1 MGGGKK
7 RPYSVLGLQLDRG
20 VNAVVGDFALNYA
33 TAGSSRLQAPELK
46 NTRRSVVKN
55 RRLFLSRDV
64 GFALIG
70 SYQQCFVQP
79 DIISWLA
86 ELEFIVLPSLFTPL
100 AETRPCDAE

>member
-1 MGGGKK
+1 VQKK

-20 VNAVVGDFALNYA
+20 VNAVVGAFALNYA

-70 SYQQCFVQP
+70 KYQQCFVQP
-79 DIISWLA
+79 RHHFLVGVRIYGVCPACSPRA
-86 ELEFIVLPSLFTPL
+86 GR
-100 AETRPCDAE
+100 TRAI